1 MEALLS
7 PTFQN
12 FTVKCLLK
20 VVIKN
25 ALMNKIKVKI
35 NTIAISPSKD
45 VNFYKSQWLS
55 VSKFSVDY
63 YESLSIPTLPSGY
76 IIWAWLTC
84 MSPYDKL
91 MLAMTMLPVPDHLSI
106 VVSSGDVNIRL
117 VGLLQSIPMYN
128 TYNLSQ
134 NIIQSHNA

>member
-1 MEALLS
+1 
-7 PTFQN
+7 
-12 FTVKCLLK
+12 
-20 VVIKN
+20 
-25 ALMNKIKVKI
+25 
-35 NTIAISPSKD
+35 
-45 VNFYKSQWLS
+45 
-55 VSKFSVDY
+55 
-63 YESLSIPTLPSGY
+63 
-76 IIWAWLTC
+76 

-117 VGLLQSIPMYN
+117 IGLLQSIPTYN